1 MVIRMA
7 LNYEVIYIKKD
18 FKDFL
23 DKLKST
29 GESYQDLIKRLIH
42 YKNRADK

>member
-1 MVIRMA
+1 MA

-23 DKLKST
+23 DKLKSQ